1 MGHQH
6 DVDWSQ
12 TLDFDSIDT
21 VQTGEERVLILPH
34 VRKVAGRDFAY
45 EEVFLFRG
53 HCFDDESLVLAEE
66 EKAARGSTCLTSFED
81 TWWVVLW
88 TQRLQKLLWCDA
100 VLSTQLFG
108 LISKVADYFD
118 LLVDSELIAAFL
130 NFFPHVMVDL
140 WVNRQ
145 VWVAKELLLMWAF
158 PGFEVADLDAF

>member
-6 DVDWSQ
+6 DVNWSQ
-12 TLDFDSIDT
+12 TLDFDSINT

-45 EEVFLFRG
+45 EEVFLFRS

-66 EKAARGSTCLTSFED
+66 EKAARGSTCLASFED

-100 VLSTQLFG
+100 ILSTQLFE
-108 LISKVADYFD
+108 LLREVADYFD

-145 VWVAKELLLMWAF
+145 VWVTKELLLMWAF
-158 PGFEVADLDAF
+158 PGFEVADLDAL